1 MNQHPPALAPVTGNG
16 VRDIPASMLPEL
28 IDAAERAGLRV
39 ARLALAD
46 THDKPTLL
54 ALFAAAMAFPDG
66 LGGNWDALADA
77 LGDLSW
83 LDAGGHVL
91 VLDGTADLEK
101 ADHEVLDT
109 ALDIL
114 AEAAAGWAMRGVAFQ
129 VFTCSEALPVTPG

>member
-1 MNQHPPALAPVTGNG
+1 MNEHSPVAAPVAGNG
-16 VRDIPASMLPEL
+16 LREVPAGLLPEL

>member
-1 MNQHPPALAPVTGNG
+1 MTQHPPAVAPVTGNG

-83 LDAGGHVL
+83 LDTGGHVL

-114 AEAAAGWAMRGVAFQ
+114 AEAAAGWAMRGVKGLDL
-129 VFTCSEALPVTPG
+129 S

>member
-1 MNQHPPALAPVTGNG
+1 MNEHSPVAAPVAGNG
-16 VRDIPASMLPEL
+16 LREVPAGLLPEL

-54 ALFAAAMAFPDG
+54 ALFAAAMVFPDG

>member
-1 MNQHPPALAPVTGNG
+1 MNEHSPVAAPVAGNG
-16 VRDIPASMLPEL
+16 LREVPAGLLPEL

-83 LDAGGHVL
+83 LDTGGHVL

>member
-1 MNQHPPALAPVTGNG
+1 MNQHPPAVAPVTGNG

-66 LGGNWDALADA
+66 LGGNWDALADSLNDLEW
-77 LGDLSW
+77 LGEA
-83 LDAGGHVL
+83 AGYVL
-91 VLDGTADLEK
+91 VFDHGEDLRIASSYDYDELI
-101 ADHEVLDT
+101 EL
-109 ALDIL
+109 LN
-114 AEAAAGWAMRGVAFQ
+114 EAAERWREVDIPFWAFFGETDA
-129 VFTCSEALPVTPG
+129 

>member
-1 MNQHPPALAPVTGNG
+1 MNEHSPAAAPVAGNG
-16 VRDIPASMLPEL
+16 VRDIPAGLLPEL

-39 ARLALAD
+39 ARLALAG

-54 ALFAAAMAFPDG
+54 ALFAAAMVFPDG
-66 LGGNWDALADA
+66 RGGNWDALADA

-101 ADHEVLDT
+101 ADHEVLAT